1 MAEAKMEEVGRIA
14 GFFAHPSVAIVEL
27 TASLKLGE
35 TIYVK
40 GHTTDFQQ
48 AVESMQVDR
57 QPVREAQAGASVGIQ
72 VKDRCRKH
80 DTVYRLVSP
89 VPRVDPVPSGTG

>member
-1 MAEAKMEEVGRIA
+1 MAEPTMEAIGRVA

-27 TASLKLGE
+27 TAPLKRGE

-48 AVESMQVDR
+48 VVESMQIER
-57 QPVREAQAGASVGIQ
+57 QPVQEAAVGQSIGVQ
-72 VKDRCRKH
+72 VKERCRKH
-80 DTVYRLVSP
+80 DTVYKLA
-89 VPRVDPVPSGTG
+89 T

>member
-1 MAEAKMEEVGRIA
+1 MAEPRLEAIGRIE
-14 GFFAHPSVAIVEL
+14 GYFAHPSVAKVEL
-27 TASLKLGE
+27 TAPLKIGE

-48 AVESMQVDR
+48 VVESMQIDR
-57 QPVREAQAGASVGIQ
+57 QPIPEAQPGQSVGLK

-80 DTVYRLVSP
+80 DVIYRLQS
-89 VPRVDPVPSGTG
+89 S

>member
-1 MAEAKMEEVGRIA
+1 MAEPQMEEVGRVS

-27 TASLKLGE
+27 SKPLKIGDA
-35 TIYVK
+35 IYIK

-48 AVESMQVDR
+48 AVESMEVEHK
-57 QPVREAQAGASVGIQ
+57 PVQEARPGESIGVK

-80 DTVYRLVSP
+80 DAVYKLV
-89 VPRVDPVPSGTG
+89 T

>member
-1 MAEAKMEEVGRIA
+1 MAEPKMEEVGRVD
-14 GFFAHPSVAIVEL
+14 GFFAHVSVAIVEL
-27 TASLKLGE
+27 TAPLKVGE
-35 TIYVK
+35 TVYVK

-57 QPVREAQAGASVGIQ
+57 VPVQDAKPGQSVGLQ

-80 DTVYRLVSP
+80 DIVYRLVAS
-89 VPRVDPVPSGTG
+89 

>member
-1 MAEAKMEEVGRIA
+1 MAEPQMTQIGRVS
-14 GFFAHPSVAIVEL
+14 GFFAHPSVALVDL
-27 TASLKLGE
+27 TAPLKTGE
-35 TIYVK
+35 TIYIK

-57 QPVREAQAGASVGIQ
+57 QPVLEAQAGQSVGLK

-80 DTVYRLVSP
+80 DIVYKL
-89 VPRVDPVPSGTG
+89 TA